1 MSDLKDRLLEEKL
14 IVILRGLAEEKLI
27 ATVDIL
33 KNMGMHFFELAID
46 NESELSMEKSLRNIE
61 GLRKHYGDSIHIGAG
76 TVINKLQVKRVAEIG
91 GEYIISPNL
100 NEEVVRATKEMGLV
114 SIPGAATPSEIIRAY
129 QAGAD
134 IVKVPGET
142 HVSAMAEFQQ
152 EFLELYKKSDLN
164 MPWNKLYRK
173 ALAGVFDTSLNL
185 GEDLLF
191 NLEYLSKCR
200 RVAVLGEPL
209 CWYVQDV
216 GKTTL
221 SSEKRQNRMELAER
235 ICRETENFYEKT
247 WGTPCKDGSIFL
259 RYMNE
264 VMDEC
269 EKLPDD
275 RTLAYREK
283 LEILHGY
290 AKDPLVKNRGSE
302 VRFTYPDYLILWI
315 FLKRDMVRTVYGLCV
330 VRSLLVKGLHEIR
343 RSRR

>member
-1 MSDLKDRLLEEKL
+1 MFSIVIPVYNAKASLERCVDSWLCQTRKDLEIILVDDGSSDGSGELSDRLAENSDGRVRVIHQENSGVSAARNAGIRVTEGEFLLFTDSDDYVEPDYLEKM
-14 IVILRGLAEEKLI
+14 A
-27 ATVDIL
+27 A
-33 KNMGMHFFELAID
+33 
-46 NESELSMEKSLRNIE
+46 
-61 GLRKHYGDSIHIGAG
+61 
-76 TVINKLQVKRVAEIG
+76 LQENSDAD
-91 GEYIISPNL
+91 
-100 NEEVVRATKEMGLV
+100 LV
-114 SIPGAATPSEIIRAY
+114 LCGY
-129 QAGAD
+129 HHLYDGAD

-173 ALAGVFDTSLNL
+173 ALASVFDTSLSL

-209 CWYVQDV
+209 CWYVQDM

-269 EKLPDD
+269 EKLSDD
-275 RTLAYREK
+275 RTLSYREK

-302 VRFTYPDYLILWI
+302 VRFTYPDYRILWI

>member
-1 MSDLKDRLLEEKL
+1 MFS
-14 IVILRGLAEEKLI
+14 IVIPVYNAKASLERC
-27 ATVDIL
+27 VDSWLCQTRKNLEIIL
-33 KNMGMHFFELAID
+33 VDDGSSDGSKELCDELAKNHSGICVRVIHQA
-46 NESELSMEKSLRNIE
+46 NSGVSAARN
-61 GLRKHYGDSIHIGAG
+61 AG
-76 TVINKLQVKRVAEIG
+76 
-91 GEYIISPNL
+91 
-100 NEEVVRATKEMGLV
+100 
-114 SIPGAATPSEIIRAY
+114 IRAAEGEFLLFTDSDDSVEPDY
-129 QAGAD
+129 PEKMAALQENSDADLVLCGYHHLYDGAD
-134 IVKVPGET
+134 IVKVPGAT
-142 HVSAMAEFQQ
+142 HVSTMAEFQQ

-173 ALAGVFDTSLNL
+173 VLAGVFDTSLSL

-209 CWYVQDV
+209 CWYVQDM

-290 AKDPLVKNRGSE
+290 AKDPLLKNRGSE
-302 VRFTYPDYLILWI
+302 VRFTYPDYRILWI

-343 RSRR
+343 STRI

>member
-1 MSDLKDRLLEEKL
+1 MFS
-14 IVILRGLAEEKLI
+14 IVIPVYNAKTSLERC
-27 ATVDIL
+27 VDSWLCQTRKDLEIIL
-33 KNMGMHFFELAID
+33 VDDGSSDGSKELCDELAK
-46 NESELSMEKSLRNIE
+46 NHSGTCLRV
-61 GLRKHYGDSIHIGAG
+61 IHQANSGVSAARNAG
-76 TVINKLQVKRVAEIG
+76 
-91 GEYIISPNL
+91 
-100 NEEVVRATKEMGLV
+100 
-114 SIPGAATPSEIIRAY
+114 IRAAEGEFLLFTDSDDY
-129 QAGAD
+129 
-134 IVKVPGET
+134 VEPEET
-142 HVSAMAEFQQ
+142 HVSTMAEFQQ

-173 ALAGVFDTSLNL
+173 ALVGVFDTSLSL

-209 CWYVQDV
+209 CWYVQDM

-247 WGTPCKDGSIFL
+247 WGNPCKDGSIFL

-302 VRFTYPDYLILWI
+302 VRFTYPDYRILWI

-330 VRSLLVKGLHEIR
+330 VRSLLVKVLHEIR

>member
-1 MSDLKDRLLEEKL
+1 MFS
-14 IVILRGLAEEKLI
+14 IVIPVYNAKTSLERC
-27 ATVDIL
+27 VDSWLCQTRKDLEIIL
-33 KNMGMHFFELAID
+33 VDDGSSDGSKELCDELAK
-46 NESELSMEKSLRNIE
+46 NHSGTCLRV
-61 GLRKHYGDSIHIGAG
+61 IHQANSGVSAARNAG
-76 TVINKLQVKRVAEIG
+76 
-91 GEYIISPNL
+91 
-100 NEEVVRATKEMGLV
+100 
-114 SIPGAATPSEIIRAY
+114 IRAAEGEFLLFTDSDDY
-129 QAGAD
+129 VETDYLEKMAALQENSDADLVLCGYHHLYDGAD

-142 HVSAMAEFQQ
+142 HVSTMAEFQQ

-173 ALAGVFDTSLNL
+173 ALAGVFDTSLSL

-209 CWYVQDV
+209 CWYVQDM

-221 SSEKRQNRMELAER
+221 SSEKRQNRMELVER

-247 WGTPCKDGSIFL
+247 WGTPCEDGSIFL

-275 RTLAYREK
+275 RTLSYREK

-290 AKDPLVKNRGSE
+290 AKDSLVKNRGSE
-302 VRFTYPDYLILWI
+302 VRFTYPDYRILWI

>member
-1 MSDLKDRLLEEKL
+1 MFSIVIPVYNAKASLERCVDSWLCQTRKDLEIILVDDGSSDGSGELSDRLTENSDGRVR
-14 IVILRGLAEEKLI
+14 VIHQENSGVSA
-27 ATVDIL
+27 A
-33 KNMGMHFFELAID
+33 
-46 NESELSMEKSLRNIE
+46 RN
-61 GLRKHYGDSIHIGAG
+61 AG
-76 TVINKLQVKRVAEIG
+76 
-91 GEYIISPNL
+91 
-100 NEEVVRATKEMGLV
+100 
-114 SIPGAATPSEIIRAY
+114 IRAAKGEFLLFTDSDDY
-129 QAGAD
+129 VEPDYLEKMAALQENSDADLVLCGYHHLYDGAD

-142 HVSAMAEFQQ
+142 HVSAMAEFRQ

-173 ALAGVFDTSLNL
+173 ALAGVFDTSLSL

-209 CWYVQDV
+209 CWYVQDM

-235 ICRETENFYEKT
+235 ICRETETFYEKT

-275 RTLAYREK
+275 RTLSYREK

-290 AKDPLVKNRGSE
+290 AEDPLVKNRGSE
-302 VRFTYPDYLILWI
+302 VRFTYPDYRILWI

>member
-1 MSDLKDRLLEEKL
+1 MFSIVIPVYNAKASLERCVDSWLCQTRKDLEIILVDDGSSDGSKELCDRLAKNHSGTCVR
-14 IVILRGLAEEKLI
+14 VIHQANSGVSA
-27 ATVDIL
+27 A
-33 KNMGMHFFELAID
+33 
-46 NESELSMEKSLRNIE
+46 RN
-61 GLRKHYGDSIHIGAG
+61 AG
-76 TVINKLQVKRVAEIG
+76 IRVAE
-91 GEYIISPNL
+91 GEFLLFTDSDDYVEPDYLEKMAVLQESSD
-100 NEEVVRATKEMGLV
+100 ADLV
-114 SIPGAATPSEIIRAY
+114 LCGY
-129 QAGAD
+129 HHLYDGAD

-173 ALAGVFDTSLNL
+173 ALAGVFDTSLSL

-209 CWYVQDV
+209 CWYVQDM

-221 SSEKRQNRMELAER
+221 SSEKRQDRMELAER

-290 AKDPLVKNRGSE
+290 AKDSLVKNRGSE
-302 VRFTYPDYLILWI
+302 VRFTYPDYRILWI

>member
-1 MSDLKDRLLEEKL
+1 MFS
-14 IVILRGLAEEKLI
+14 IVIPVYNAKASLGRC
-27 ATVDIL
+27 VDSWLCQTKKDLEIIL
-33 KNMGMHFFELAID
+33 VDDGSSDGSKELCDELAK
-46 NESELSMEKSLRNIE
+46 NHSGTCLRV
-61 GLRKHYGDSIHIGAG
+61 IHQANSGVSAARNAG
-76 TVINKLQVKRVAEIG
+76 
-91 GEYIISPNL
+91 
-100 NEEVVRATKEMGLV
+100 
-114 SIPGAATPSEIIRAY
+114 IRAAEGEFLLFTDSDDY
-129 QAGAD
+129 VEPDYLEKMAALQENSDVDLVLCGYHHLYDGAD

-142 HVSAMAEFQQ
+142 HVSTMAEFQQ

-173 ALAGVFDTSLNL
+173 ALAGVFDTSLSL

-209 CWYVQDV
+209 CWYVQDM

-302 VRFTYPDYLILWI
+302 VRFTYPDYRILWI

>member
-1 MSDLKDRLLEEKL
+1 MFSIVIPVYNAKASLERCVDSWLCQTRKDLEIILVDDGSSDGSKELCDRLAKNHSGTCVR
-14 IVILRGLAEEKLI
+14 VIHQANSGVSA
-27 ATVDIL
+27 A
-33 KNMGMHFFELAID
+33 
-46 NESELSMEKSLRNIE
+46 RN
-61 GLRKHYGDSIHIGAG
+61 AG
-76 TVINKLQVKRVAEIG
+76 
-91 GEYIISPNL
+91 
-100 NEEVVRATKEMGLV
+100 
-114 SIPGAATPSEIIRAY
+114 IRAAEGEFLLFTDSDDY
-129 QAGAD
+129 VEPDYLEKMAVLQESSDADLVLCGYHHLYDGAD

-173 ALAGVFDTSLNL
+173 ALAGVFDTSLSL

-200 RVAVLGEPL
+200 RVAVLGEPM
-209 CWYVQDV
+209 CWYVQDM

-221 SSEKRQNRMELAER
+221 SSEKRQDRMELAER

-290 AKDPLVKNRGSE
+290 AKDSLVKNRGSE
-302 VRFTYPDYLILWI
+302 VRFTYPDYRILWI

>member
-1 MSDLKDRLLEEKL
+1 MFS
-14 IVILRGLAEEKLI
+14 IVIPVYNAKTSLERC
-27 ATVDIL
+27 VDSWLCQTRKDLEIIL
-33 KNMGMHFFELAID
+33 VDDGSSDGSKELCDELAK
-46 NESELSMEKSLRNIE
+46 NHSGTCLRV
-61 GLRKHYGDSIHIGAG
+61 IHQANSGVSAARNAG
-76 TVINKLQVKRVAEIG
+76 
-91 GEYIISPNL
+91 
-100 NEEVVRATKEMGLV
+100 
-114 SIPGAATPSEIIRAY
+114 IRAAEGEFLLFTDSDDY
-129 QAGAD
+129 VEPDYLEKMAALLDHSDADLVLCGYHHLYDGAD

-142 HVSAMAEFQQ
+142 HVSTMAEFQQ

-173 ALAGVFDTSLNL
+173 ALVGVFDTSLSL

-209 CWYVQDV
+209 CWYVQDM

-302 VRFTYPDYLILWI
+302 VRFTYPDYRILWI

>member
-1 MSDLKDRLLEEKL
+1 MFSIVIPVYNAKASLERCVDSWLCQTRKDLEIILVDDGSSDGSGELSDRLAENLDGRVR
-14 IVILRGLAEEKLI
+14 VIHQENSGVSA
-27 ATVDIL
+27 A
-33 KNMGMHFFELAID
+33 
-46 NESELSMEKSLRNIE
+46 RN
-61 GLRKHYGDSIHIGAG
+61 AG
-76 TVINKLQVKRVAEIG
+76 
-91 GEYIISPNL
+91 
-100 NEEVVRATKEMGLV
+100 
-114 SIPGAATPSEIIRAY
+114 IRAAKGEFLLFTDSDDY
-129 QAGAD
+129 VEPDYLEKMAALQENSDADLVLCGYHHLYDGAD
-134 IVKVPGET
+134 IVKVPGAT
-142 HVSAMAEFQQ
+142 HVSAMTEFQQ

-173 ALAGVFDTSLNL
+173 VLVGVFDTSLSL

-209 CWYVQDV
+209 CWYVQDM

-247 WGTPCKDGSIFL
+247 WGNPCKDGSIFL

-302 VRFTYPDYLILWI
+302 VRFTYPDYRILWI

>member
-1 MSDLKDRLLEEKL
+1 MFSIVIPVYNAKASLERCVDSWLCQTRKDLEIILVDDGSSDGSKELCDRLAKNHSGTCVR
-14 IVILRGLAEEKLI
+14 VIHQANSGVSA
-27 ATVDIL
+27 A
-33 KNMGMHFFELAID
+33 
-46 NESELSMEKSLRNIE
+46 RN
-61 GLRKHYGDSIHIGAG
+61 AG
-76 TVINKLQVKRVAEIG
+76 
-91 GEYIISPNL
+91 
-100 NEEVVRATKEMGLV
+100 
-114 SIPGAATPSEIIRAY
+114 IRAAEGEFLLFTDSDDY
-129 QAGAD
+129 VEPDYLEKMAVLQESSDADLVLCGYHHLYDGAD

-173 ALAGVFDTSLNL
+173 ALAGVFDTSLSL

-209 CWYVQDV
+209 CWYVQDM

-221 SSEKRQNRMELAER
+221 SSEKRQDRMELAER

-290 AKDPLVKNRGSE
+290 AKDSLVKNRGSE
-302 VRFTYPDYLILWI
+302 VRFTYPDYRILWI

-330 VRSLLVKGLHEIR
+330 IRSLLVKGLHEIR

>member
-1 MSDLKDRLLEEKL
+1 MFS
-14 IVILRGLAEEKLI
+14 IVIPVYNAKASLERC
-27 ATVDIL
+27 VDSWLCQTRKDLEIIL
-33 KNMGMHFFELAID
+33 VDDGSSDGSKELCDELAKNHSGTCVRVIHQA
-46 NESELSMEKSLRNIE
+46 NSGVSAARN
-61 GLRKHYGDSIHIGAG
+61 AG
-76 TVINKLQVKRVAEIG
+76 
-91 GEYIISPNL
+91 
-100 NEEVVRATKEMGLV
+100 
-114 SIPGAATPSEIIRAY
+114 IRAAEGEFLLFTDSDDY
-129 QAGAD
+129 VEPDYLEKMAVLQENSDADLVLCGYHHLYDGAD

-173 ALAGVFDTSLNL
+173 ALAGVFDTSLSL

-302 VRFTYPDYLILWI
+302 VRFTYPDYRILWI

>member
-1 MSDLKDRLLEEKL
+1 MFS
-14 IVILRGLAEEKLI
+14 IVIPVYNAKTSLERC
-27 ATVDIL
+27 VDSWLCQTRKDLEIIL
-33 KNMGMHFFELAID
+33 VDDGSSDGSKELCDELAK
-46 NESELSMEKSLRNIE
+46 NHSGTCLRV
-61 GLRKHYGDSIHIGAG
+61 IHQANSGVSAARNAG
-76 TVINKLQVKRVAEIG
+76 
-91 GEYIISPNL
+91 
-100 NEEVVRATKEMGLV
+100 
-114 SIPGAATPSEIIRAY
+114 IRAAEGEFLLFTDSDDY
-129 QAGAD
+129 VESDYLEKMAALQENSDADLVLCGYHHLYDGAD

-142 HVSAMAEFQQ
+142 HVSTMAEFQQ

-173 ALAGVFDTSLNL
+173 ALVGVFDTSLSL

-209 CWYVQDV
+209 CWYVQDM

-247 WGTPCKDGSIFL
+247 WGNPCKDGSIFL

-290 AKDPLVKNRGSE
+290 AKEPLVKNRGSE
-302 VRFTYPDYLILWI
+302 VQFTYPDYRILWI

>member
-1 MSDLKDRLLEEKL
+1 M
-14 IVILRGLAEEKLI
+14 
-27 ATVDIL
+27 
-33 KNMGMHFFELAID
+33 
-46 NESELSMEKSLRNIE
+46 
-61 GLRKHYGDSIHIGAG
+61 
-76 TVINKLQVKRVAEIG
+76 
-91 GEYIISPNL
+91 
-100 NEEVVRATKEMGLV
+100 
-114 SIPGAATPSEIIRAY
+114 
-129 QAGAD
+129 
-134 IVKVPGET
+134 
-142 HVSAMAEFQQ
+142 SAMAEFQQ

-173 ALAGVFDTSLNL
+173 ALAGVFDTSLSL

-209 CWYVQDV
+209 CWYVQDM

-275 RTLAYREK
+275 RTMAYREK

-302 VRFTYPDYLILWI
+302 VRFTYPDYRILWI

>member
-1 MSDLKDRLLEEKL
+1 MFS
-14 IVILRGLAEEKLI
+14 IVIPVYNAKTSLERC
-27 ATVDIL
+27 VDSWLCQTRKDLEIIL
-33 KNMGMHFFELAID
+33 VDDGSSDGSKELCDELAK
-46 NESELSMEKSLRNIE
+46 NHSGTCLRV
-61 GLRKHYGDSIHIGAG
+61 IHQANSGVSAARNAG
-76 TVINKLQVKRVAEIG
+76 
-91 GEYIISPNL
+91 
-100 NEEVVRATKEMGLV
+100 
-114 SIPGAATPSEIIRAY
+114 IRAAEGEFLLFTDSDDY
-129 QAGAD
+129 VEPDYLEKMAVLQESSDADLVLCGYHHLYDGAD

-173 ALAGVFDTSLNL
+173 ALVGVFDTSLSL

-209 CWYVQDV
+209 CWYVQDM

-290 AKDPLVKNRGSE
+290 AKDSLVKNRGSE
-302 VRFTYPDYLILWI
+302 VRFTYPDYRILWI

>member
-1 MSDLKDRLLEEKL
+1 MFS
-14 IVILRGLAEEKLI
+14 IVIPVYNAKTSLERC
-27 ATVDIL
+27 VDSWLCQTRKDLEIIL
-33 KNMGMHFFELAID
+33 VDDGSSDGSKELCDELAK
-46 NESELSMEKSLRNIE
+46 NHSGTCLRV
-61 GLRKHYGDSIHIGAG
+61 IHQANSGVSAARNAG
-76 TVINKLQVKRVAEIG
+76 
-91 GEYIISPNL
+91 
-100 NEEVVRATKEMGLV
+100 
-114 SIPGAATPSEIIRAY
+114 IRAAEGEFLLFTDSDDY
-129 QAGAD
+129 VEPDYLEKMAALQENSAADLVLCGYHHLYDGAD

-142 HVSAMAEFQQ
+142 HVSTMAEFQQ

-173 ALAGVFDTSLNL
+173 ALAGVFDTSLSL

-209 CWYVQDV
+209 CWYVQDM

-247 WGTPCKDGSIFL
+247 WGNPCKDGSIFL

-302 VRFTYPDYLILWI
+302 VRFTYPDYRILWI

>member
-1 MSDLKDRLLEEKL
+1 MFSIVIPVYNAKASLERCVDSWLCQTRKDLEIILVDDGSSDGSKELCDRLAKNHSGTCVR
-14 IVILRGLAEEKLI
+14 VIHQANSGVSA
-27 ATVDIL
+27 A
-33 KNMGMHFFELAID
+33 
-46 NESELSMEKSLRNIE
+46 RN
-61 GLRKHYGDSIHIGAG
+61 AG
-76 TVINKLQVKRVAEIG
+76 
-91 GEYIISPNL
+91 
-100 NEEVVRATKEMGLV
+100 
-114 SIPGAATPSEIIRAY
+114 IRAAEGEFLLFTDSDDY
-129 QAGAD
+129 VEPDYLEKMAVLQESSDADLVLCGYHHLYDGAD

-173 ALAGVFDTSLNL
+173 ALAGVFDTSLSL

-209 CWYVQDV
+209 CWYVQDM

-221 SSEKRQNRMELAER
+221 SSEKRQDRMELAER

-290 AKDPLVKNRGSE
+290 AKDSLVKNRGSE
-302 VRFTYPDYLILWI
+302 VRFTYPDYRILWI

>member
-1 MSDLKDRLLEEKL
+1 
-14 IVILRGLAEEKLI
+14 
-27 ATVDIL
+27 
-33 KNMGMHFFELAID
+33 
-46 NESELSMEKSLRNIE
+46 
-61 GLRKHYGDSIHIGAG
+61 
-76 TVINKLQVKRVAEIG
+76 
-91 GEYIISPNL
+91 
-100 NEEVVRATKEMGLV
+100 
-114 SIPGAATPSEIIRAY
+114 
-129 QAGAD
+129 
-134 IVKVPGET
+134 
-142 HVSAMAEFQQ
+142 
-152 EFLELYKKSDLN
+152 

-173 ALAGVFDTSLNL
+173 ALAGVFDTSLSL

-302 VRFTYPDYLILWI
+302 VRFTYPDYRILWI

>member
-1 MSDLKDRLLEEKL
+1 MFSIVIPVYNAKASLERCVDSWLCQTRKDLEIILVDDGSSDGSGELSDRLAENSDGRVRVIHQENSGVSAARNAGIRVTEGEFLLFTDSDDYVEPDYLEKM
-14 IVILRGLAEEKLI
+14 A
-27 ATVDIL
+27 A
-33 KNMGMHFFELAID
+33 
-46 NESELSMEKSLRNIE
+46 
-61 GLRKHYGDSIHIGAG
+61 
-76 TVINKLQVKRVAEIG
+76 LQENSDAD
-91 GEYIISPNL
+91 
-100 NEEVVRATKEMGLV
+100 LV
-114 SIPGAATPSEIIRAY
+114 LCGY
-129 QAGAD
+129 HHLYDGAD

-173 ALAGVFDTSLNL
+173 ALASVFDTSLSL

-209 CWYVQDV
+209 CWYVQDM

-290 AKDPLVKNRGSE
+290 AKDPLVKKPWIRGAVYVSGLPDFMDFFE
-302 VRFTYPDYLILWI
+302 EGYGTDGLWSVRGTQPSGE
-315 FLKRDMVRTVYGLCV
+315 RAA
-330 VRSLLVKGLHEIR
+330 
-343 RSRR
+343 

>member
-1 MSDLKDRLLEEKL
+1 MFS
-14 IVILRGLAEEKLI
+14 IVIPVYNAKASLERC
-27 ATVDIL
+27 VDSWLCQTRKDLEIIL
-33 KNMGMHFFELAID
+33 VDDGSSDGSKELCDELAK
-46 NESELSMEKSLRNIE
+46 NHSGTCLRV
-61 GLRKHYGDSIHIGAG
+61 IHQANSGVSAARNAG
-76 TVINKLQVKRVAEIG
+76 
-91 GEYIISPNL
+91 
-100 NEEVVRATKEMGLV
+100 
-114 SIPGAATPSEIIRAY
+114 IRAAEGEFLLFTDSDDY
-129 QAGAD
+129 VEPDYLEKMAVLQESSDADLVLCGYHHLYDGAD

-142 HVSAMAEFQQ
+142 HVSTMAEFQQ

-173 ALAGVFDTSLNL
+173 ALVGVFDTSLSL

-209 CWYVQDV
+209 CWYVQDM

-290 AKDPLVKNRGSE
+290 AKDSLVKNRGSE
-302 VRFTYPDYLILWI
+302 VRFTYPDYRILWI